1 MLVMFCVNLCSG
13 GSMIH
18 ASGVIMTSCSFA
30 VVWQVSGLVD
40 VEAMKSW
47 TEIQQLSSNPISLVQ
62 AMIYVEG
69 LNCNL
74 LNFWSIRSLSLSQ
87 GDLSN
92 NLIWSCDAI
101 KHAVGFEGW
110 AEPEAGE

>member
-1 MLVMFCVNLCSG
+1 M
-13 GSMIH
+13 
-18 ASGVIMTSCSFA
+18 
-30 VVWQVSGLVD
+30 D

-62 AMIYVEG
+62 AMIYIEG

-74 LNFWSIRSLSLSQ
+74 LNFWSIRSLGLSQ

-92 NLIWSCDAI
+92 NLTWSCDAI